1 MKESGRFASRPWTQ
15 ADDDELRTLALKG
28 MDTRAIGV
36 QMDRTEI
43 AVRSRARRLHVILKR
58 ISARR
63 RPAG

>member
-43 AVRSRARRLHVILKR
+43 AVRSRARRLHVILK
-58 ISARR
+58 
-63 RPAG
+63 